1 MKQTR
6 NKHSPAFKAKVAL
19 AALAGEETIAQ
30 LASRFE
36 VHPSQIHAWKRALVE
51 GAPELFA
58 TNQKSQEKAK
68 EAQINHLYRHI
79 GQLKVERDVFVG
91 KVRSMSRSIRRAMI
105 DRDHQ
110 QLSLVRQCI
119 LLDVSRASVYYRP
132 VPTRA
137 EDLELMAL
145 MDRQYLKTPFYG
157 SRKMKAWLLQQGYLV
172 SRKRVRRLMRL
183 MGLEDIYRRPNT
195 SKPAPGHRI
204 FPYLL
209 KGVEVNRV
217 DQVWAADITYIP
229 MAKGFL
235 YLVAIMDWHSR
246 HVLAWKLSNTM
257 DTSFCVAALEEA
269 LGKGRPEIFNTDQ
282 GSQFTSEAF
291 TQTLQEQRVQVSMDG
306 KGRYLDNIFVER
318 LWRSIKYEE
327 VYLKAYQTVAEART
341 GINAYLEFYNRQRPH
356 QALGY
361 RTPAEVYQHGQEE
374 RGAAAEE
381 AGLPSGLVKPSA
393 GVGDSLNSALVLS

>member
-1 MKQTR
+1 
-6 NKHSPAFKAKVAL
+6 
-19 AALAGEETIAQ
+19 
-30 LASRFE
+30 
-36 VHPSQIHAWKRALVE
+36 
-51 GAPELFA
+51 
-58 TNQKSQEKAK
+58 
-68 EAQINHLYRHI
+68 
-79 GQLKVERDVFVG
+79 
-91 KVRSMSRSIRRAMI
+91 
-105 DRDHQ
+105 
-110 QLSLVRQCI
+110 
-119 LLDVSRASVYYRP
+119 
-132 VPTRA
+132 
-137 EDLELMAL
+137 

-183 MGLEDIYRRPNT
+183 MGLEAIYRRPNT

-361 RTPAEVYQHGQEE
+361 RTQQRCTNMARKKGEQQLKKQGCHRASPAEVYQHGQEE

-393 GVGDSLNSALVLS
+393 GGRLS

>member
-79 GQLKVERDVFVG
+79 GQLKVERDFFVG

-183 MGLEDIYRRPNT
+183 MGLEAIYRRPNT

-393 GVGDSLNSALVLS
+393 GVGDSLNLALVLS